1 LVLRLFRFRRAPG
14 FSVGLNKQ
22 RPRQSDKYRR
32 KLFLPKDL
40 TKLETHF
47 AFGQNW
53 SDYSDKIRDEQIVEA
68 KNALQ
73 RLLGNEALAG
83 KRFLDIGCGSGLH
96 SLAALQLGAAEVV
109 AMDLDPES
117 VNTTERVLRRF
128 APAGASYRVIQR
140 SVFDLN
146 IADLGSFDVTYSWGV
161 LHHTGKMYE
170 ALVRAGAM
178 TAPSGLFV
186 FALYRKTW
194 LCRFWTIEKRW
205 YAAASAKRQEYA
217 RRIYIRLFRIGL
229 LVTGRR
235 FAAYEKNYRSNR
247 GMDFYHDVHDWM
259 GGYPYE
265 SISNREVDDLM
276 TSTGFQA
283 QRLFLSSTRKIL
295 GRNVGFFGSGC
306 DEYVYI
312 RKGSSD

>member
-1 LVLRLFRFRRAPG
+1 
-14 FSVGLNKQ
+14 
-22 RPRQSDKYRR
+22 
-32 KLFLPKDL
+32 LPKDL
-40 TKLETHF
+40 TRLETHF
-47 AFGQNW
+47 AFGHNW
-53 SDYSDKIRDEQIVEA
+53 SDYADKIGEEQIIEA
-68 KNALQ
+68 RNALQ
-73 RLLGNEALAG
+73 RLLGNEVLAG

-109 AMDLDPES
+109 ATDIDPES

-161 LHHTGKMYE
+161 LHHTGNMYE
-170 ALVRAGAM
+170 ALARAGAM

-186 FALYRKTW
+186 FALYAKTW

-205 YAAASAKRQEYA
+205 YAAASAKRQECA
-217 RRIYIRLFRIGL
+217 QRNYIRLFRIRL
-229 LVTGRR
+229 LISGHR
-235 FAAYEKNYRSNR
+235 FAAYKEKYRSR

-283 QRLFLSSTRKIL
+283 QRLFLSSKGKIL

>member
-1 LVLRLFRFRRAPG
+1 LIRKE
-14 FSVGLNKQ
+14 VG
-22 RPRQSDKYRR
+22 
-32 KLFLPKDL
+32 LPKDL

-53 SDYSDKIRDEQIVEA
+53 SDYADNIRDDQIVEA

-73 RLLGNEALAG
+73 RLLGNEDLAG
-83 KRFLDIGCGSGLH
+83 KRLLDIGCGSGVH

-109 AMDLDPES
+109 AVDLDPES
-117 VNTTERVLRRF
+117 VNTTERVLRRS
-128 APAGASYRVIQR
+128 APAGASYRVMQR

-146 IADLGSFDVTYSWGV
+146 TAELGSFDVTYSWGV
-161 LHHTGKMYE
+161 LHHTGKLHE
-170 ALVRAGAM
+170 ALARASAM

-217 RRIYIRLFRIGL
+217 RRTYVRLFRIGL
-229 LVTGRR
+229 LIRGRR
-235 FAAYEKNYRSNR
+235 FAAYEEAYRSNR

-265 SISNREVDDLM
+265 SISDREVDALM
-276 TSTGFQA
+276 TPTGFQA
-283 QRLFLSSTRKIL
+283 RQLFLSNKRQIF
-295 GRNVGFFGSGC
+295 GRQVGFFGSGC
-306 DEYVYI
+306 DEYVYV

>member
-1 LVLRLFRFRRAPG
+1 LIRKE
-14 FSVGLNKQ
+14 VG
-22 RPRQSDKYRR
+22 
-32 KLFLPKDL
+32 LPKDL
-40 TKLETHF
+40 TQLETHF

-53 SDYSDKIRDEQIVEA
+53 ADYADKIQNDQIIEA

-73 RLLGNEALAG
+73 RLLGGEALAG

-96 SLAALQLGAAEVV
+96 SLAALQLGAREVV
-109 AMDLDPES
+109 ATDIDPES
-117 VNTTERVLRRF
+117 VSTTERVLRRF
-128 APAGASYRVIQR
+128 APTGASYRVIQR

-146 IADLGSFDVTYSWGV
+146 TADLGSFDVTYSWGV
-161 LHHTGKMYE
+161 LHHTGKLYE
-170 ALVRAGAM
+170 ALARAGAM

-205 YAAASAKRQEYA
+205 YAAGSAKRQEYA
-217 RRIYIRLFRIGL
+217 RRIYIGLFRIGL
-229 LVTGRR
+229 LLTGRG
-235 FAAYEKNYRSNR
+235 FAAYEKEYRSNR

-265 SISNREVDDLM
+265 SISDREVDGLM

-283 QRLFLSSTRKIL
+283 RRLFLSSNGKIL
-295 GRNVGFFGSGC
+295 GRNLGFFGSGC
-306 DEYVYI
+306 DEYVYV
-312 RKGSSD
+312 RKGTSD

>member
-1 LVLRLFRFRRAPG
+1 LI
-14 FSVGLNKQ
+14 
-22 RPRQSDKYRR
+22 R
-32 KLFLPKDL
+32 KEVSLPKDL
-40 TKLETHF
+40 TKLESHF
-47 AFGQNW
+47 AFGHNW
-53 SDYSDKIRDEQIVEA
+53 SDYADKILDDQIIDA
-68 KNALQ
+68 KNALH
-73 RLLGNEALAG
+73 RLLGDETLAG

-109 AMDLDPES
+109 ALDLDPES
-117 VNTTERVLRRF
+117 VSTTERVLRRF

-146 IADLGSFDVTYSWGV
+146 VADLGSFDVTYSWGV
-161 LHHTGKMYE
+161 LHHTGDMYG
-170 ALVRAGAM
+170 ALARAGAM
-178 TAPSGLFV
+178 SAPSGLFV

-217 RRIYIRLFRIGL
+217 RRFYIWLFRIGL
-229 LVTGRR
+229 LLTGRN
-235 FAAYEKNYRSNR
+235 FAAYEKEYRSNR

-265 SISNREVDDLM
+265 SISDREVDDLM
-276 TSTGFQA
+276 TSKGFQA
-283 QRLFLSSTRKIL
+283 RRLFLSSKGKIL

-306 DEYVYI
+306 DEYVYV

>member
-1 LVLRLFRFRRAPG
+1 M
-14 FSVGLNKQ
+14 
-22 RPRQSDKYRR
+22 
-32 KLFLPKDL
+32 PKDL
-40 TKLETHF
+40 TKLESHF
-47 AFGQNW
+47 AFGHNW
-53 SDYSDKIRDEQIVEA
+53 SDYADKILDDQIFEA
-68 KNALQ
+68 KNALR
-73 RLLGNEALAG
+73 RLLGDEALAG

-117 VNTTERVLRRF
+117 VATTERVLRRF
-128 APAGASYRVIQR
+128 APTGASYRVIQR

-161 LHHTGKMYE
+161 LHHTGNLYE
-170 ALVRAGAM
+170 ALARAGAM
-178 TAPSGLFV
+178 TTPSGLFV

-194 LCRFWTIEKRW
+194 LCRFWTFEKRW
-205 YAAASAKRQEYA
+205 YAAASAKWQEYA
-217 RRIYIRLFRIGL
+217 RRIYIRLFSIGL
-229 LVTGRR
+229 LISGRK
-235 FAAYEKNYRSNR
+235 FADYKESYRSNR

-283 QRLFLSSTRKIL
+283 RRLFLSTKRQIF
-295 GRNVGFFGSGC
+295 GRHVGFFGSGC
-306 DEYVYI
+306 DEYVYV

>member
-1 LVLRLFRFRRAPG
+1 LI
-14 FSVGLNKQ
+14 
-22 RPRQSDKYRR
+22 R
-32 KLFLPKDL
+32 KEVALPKDL
-40 TKLETHF
+40 TKLESHF
-47 AFGQNW
+47 AFGHNW
-53 SDYSDKIRDEQIVEA
+53 SDYADKILDDQIIEA
-68 KNALQ
+68 KNALH
-73 RLLGNEALAG
+73 RLLGDETLAG

-161 LHHTGKMYE
+161 LHHTGNLYE
-170 ALVRAGAM
+170 ALARAGAM

-194 LCRFWTIEKRW
+194 FCRFWTIEKRW

-217 RRIYIRLFRIGL
+217 RRTYIRLFRIAL
-229 LVTGRR
+229 LLTGRR
-235 FAAYEKNYRSNR
+235 FAAYKEDYRSNR
-247 GMDFYHDVHDWM
+247 GMDFYNDVHDWM

-283 QRLFLSSTRKIL
+283 RRPFPSSKRKIL

-306 DEYVYI
+306 DEYVYV

>member
-1 LVLRLFRFRRAPG
+1 
-14 FSVGLNKQ
+14 
-22 RPRQSDKYRR
+22 
-32 KLFLPKDL
+32 LPKDL

-53 SDYSDKIRDEQIVEA
+53 SDYAEKIQDDQIIEA

-73 RLLGNEALAG
+73 RLLGNEALVG
-83 KRFLDIGCGSGLH
+83 KRFLDIGCGSGVH

-109 AMDLDPES
+109 AVDLDPES
-117 VNTTERVLRRF
+117 VNTTERVLRRS

-140 SVFDLN
+140 SVFNLN

-161 LHHTGKMYE
+161 LHHTGKLYE
-170 ALVRAGAM
+170 ALARAAAM

-217 RRIYIRLFRIGL
+217 RRTYIRLFRIGL
-229 LVTGRR
+229 VLTGRR
-235 FAAYEKNYRSNR
+235 FATYKEEYRSNR
-247 GMDFYHDVHDWM
+247 GMDFCHDVHDWM

-265 SISNREVDDLM
+265 SISSREVDDLM
-276 TSTGFQA
+276 TSTGFHA
-283 QRLFLSSTRKIL
+283 RRLFLSGMRKIF
-295 GRNVGFFGSGC
+295 GRNVGLFGSGC
-306 DEYVYI
+306 DEYVYV
-312 RKGSSD
+312 RKPSRD